1 MEENTTM
8 FNRRIRVALSATVV
22 LFVAA
27 GCGGVGKSDSDSGS
41 DANETATLTV
51 MGFGADDEIGKVRFD
66 LANKAIAPSSVKDS
80 KGEFNAQQFLAAV
93 ASNTPP
99 DLVHMDRQLLGTYAT
114 KGALQPL
121 TDCISKES
129 VDMSQY
135 REAAVK
141 EATLNGKVYGLP
153 EFYDNRLLMINDASL
168 TKVGL
173 NPADFKTN
181 DWSTLQANTAKLTA
195 NSGGKL
201 SRIGFDPKIPEFL
214 PMWAKANGVSLV
226 SDDGKTAHLDDP
238 KIVEALTYTVGLVNA
253 QGGWAKFKSFRDSFD
268 FFGAKNEF
276 AVDQLG
282 AFPMED
288 WYLNVLAENS
298 PQLKLTVTPFLGKD
312 GKPVDW
318 VTGSAWAIPAKAK
331 HAAQAC
337 KWIKTMT
344 TADSWI
350 AAAKARAAT
359 RKAAG
364 KPFTGVYTGNK
375 KADETIF
382 GSIVQPTGNAAFDTA
397 VKTVLEAQDSAFT
410 TPSLAAGEEFKTAWS
425 EAVNRVLSGQQKPA
439 DAMAQAQ
446 KEAQAAL
453 DKANSGK

>member
-1 MEENTTM
+1 M
-8 FNRRIRVALSATVV
+8 FHRRIRVAVSATVV

-27 GCGGVGKSDSDSGS
+27 GCGGVGKSDSSSGS
-41 DANETATLTV
+41 DDNATVTLTM
-51 MGFGADDEIGKVRFD
+51 MGFGADDEIGKVRFEA
-66 LANKAIAPSSVKDS
+66 ANKAIAPSSVKSS
-80 KGEFNAQQFLAAV
+80 KGEFNAQQFLSAV
-93 ASNTPP
+93 AAGTPP
-99 DLVHMDRQLLGTYAT
+99 DLVYMDRQLIGTYAT
-114 KGALQPL
+114 KGAIVPL
-121 TDCISKES
+121 TDCVSKQS

-141 EATLNGKVYGLP
+141 EVTLGGKVYGLP
-153 EFYDNRLLMINDASL
+153 EFYDNRLLMVNDAAL

-173 NPADFKTN
+173 NPTDFKTS
-181 DWSTLQANTAKLTA
+181 DWSTLSANTAKLTA

-214 PMWAKANGVSLV
+214 PLWAKANGVSLV

-238 KIVEALTYTVGLVNA
+238 KIVEALTYTVGLINA

-276 AVDQLG
+276 ATDQLG

-298 PQLKLTVTPFLGKD
+298 PQLKLTVTPFLGVD
-312 GKPVDW
+312 GQPVDW
-318 VTGSAWAIPAKAK
+318 VTGSAWAIPAKSK
-331 HAAQAC
+331 HQTQAC
-337 KWIKTMT
+337 KWIKAMT
-344 TADSWI
+344 GSDAWI
-350 AAAKARAAT
+350 AAATARAAA

-382 GSIVQPTGNAAFDTA
+382 GSIVQPTGNAAFDAA
-397 VKTVLEAQDSAFT
+397 VKTVLRTQDSAFT
-410 TPSLAAGEEFKTAWS
+410 TPTLAAGEEFKAAWS
-425 EAVNRVLSGQQKPA
+425 DAVNRVLSGQQKPG

>member
-1 MEENTTM
+1 M

-27 GCGGVGKSDSDSGS
+27 GCGGVGKSDSNSGS
-41 DANETATLTV
+41 DDNATATLSV

-66 LANKAIAPSSVKDS
+66 LANKAIAPSTVKDT
-80 KGEFNAQQFLAAV
+80 KGAFDAQQFLSAV

-99 DLVHMDRQLLGTYAT
+99 DLVYMDRQLIGTYAT

-121 TDCISKES
+121 SDCISKQS

-141 EATLNGKVYGLP
+141 EVTLGGKVYGLP
-153 EFYDNRLLMINDASL
+153 EFYDNRLLMINDQTL
-168 TKVGL
+168 TAAGL
-173 NPADFKTN
+173 NPADFKTS
-181 DWSTLQANTAKLTA
+181 DWNTLQANTAKLTA
-195 NSGGKL
+195 TSGGKL

-214 PMWAKANGVSLV
+214 PLWAKANGVSLV

-238 KIVEALTYTVGLVNA
+238 KLVQALTYTVGLINA

-276 AVDQLG
+276 ATNQLG

-298 PQLKLTVTPFLGKD
+298 PKLKLTVTPFLGVD
-312 GKPVDW
+312 GQPVDW

-331 HAAQAC
+331 HATQAC

-344 TADSWI
+344 DSASWI
-350 AAAKARAAT
+350 AAAQARAAA

-382 GSIVQPTGNAAFDTA
+382 NQIVQPTGNPAFDTA
-397 VKTVLEAQDSAFT
+397 VKTVLSAQENAFT
-410 TPSLAAGEEFKTAWS
+410 TPTLVAGEEFKTAWS
-425 EAVNRVLSGQQKPA
+425 DAVNRVLSGQQKPA